1 MKKQEM
7 IERLAAKTTASEEAC
22 RQMLGA
28 LCDIFTDEL
37 CAGGK
42 VPLTGIGSF
51 VVKDSPARM
60 SRNPQTGEPVHVPA
74 FRRVYFRPSNILKA
88 ALKGKGDHQLR
99 ELGSRSSFFEKEGDN
114 V

>member
-1 MKKQEM
+1 MTRQEM
-7 IERLAAKTTASEEAC
+7 IERLMAKTTASEEAC

-28 LCDIFTDEL
+28 LCAICTDEL

-74 FRRVYFRPSNILKA
+74 FRRVYFRPSNILNA
-88 ALKGKGDHQLR
+88 ALKGKS
-99 ELGSRSSFFEKEGDN
+99 EEESYMI
-114 V
+114 